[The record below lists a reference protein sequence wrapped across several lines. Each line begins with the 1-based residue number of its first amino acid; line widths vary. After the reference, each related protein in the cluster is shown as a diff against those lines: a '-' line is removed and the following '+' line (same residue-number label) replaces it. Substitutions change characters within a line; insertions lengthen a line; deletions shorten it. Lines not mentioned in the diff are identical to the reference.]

1 MRVDPHP
8 KRRGPGRPAAG
19 HVLVIVTD
27 MLDVPAELIAA
38 IYRDRWMIE
47 LFFRT
52 LKHLLGLRHLLSTDP
67 RGITIQTY
75 CAMIACLLI
84 VLTTGRQP
92 TKRTWEMLCWHFLG
106 VASDGEL
113 LLPPEQ
119 AEGGRERSFGL
130 RTLAPASIGRPS
142 RSMLRR
148 VGPHS

>member
-1 MRVDPHP
+1 M
-8 KRRGPGRPAAG
+8 
-19 HVLVIVTD
+19 IVTD

-52 LKHLLGLRHLLSTDP
+52 LKHLLGLRHLLSTDS

-113 LLPPEQ
+113 CSHLSKLKEV
-119 AEGGRERSFGL
+119 AKKTS
-130 RTLAPASIGRPS
+130 A
-142 RSMLRR
+142 
-148 VGPHS
+148 